1 MDYCFKRYNLSPNIY
16 ISYERYSYSGKE
28 DEDFRI
34 TFDTNI
40 ISRNYDL
47 NLDKGDYGTNLID
60 NKTFLMEVKCIGSMP
75 LWLSHA
81 LSELKIYPVSFSKY
95 GKVYQKGLIEER
107 VLKIS

>member
-1 MDYCFKRYNLSPNIY
+1 MY

-28 DEDFRI
+28 DENLRL

-40 ISRNYDL
+40 LSRDYDL
-47 NLDKGDYGTNLID
+47 RLEQGDYGINLIGKE
-60 NKTFLMEVKCIGSMP
+60 NYLMEVKCIGSMP

-81 LSELKIYPVSFSKY
+81 LSELEIYPVSFSKY
-95 GKVYQKGLIEER
+95 GKIYQKTLKDEK